1 MPNRPK
7 RKKDMSEENNAEQS
21 EVRAPDINIGDFN
34 AILQIIDVAS
44 TRGAFR
50 GEELTSVGTVRDRVS
65 AFVSFYTHQRKK
77 LKAMMTHLKQLLKA
91 QKRLRKLLSS

>member
-21 EVRAPDINIGDFN
+21 EVQAPDINIGDFN

-44 TRGAFR
+44 ARGAFR

-65 AFVSFYTHQRKK
+65 AFVSFYTPKEEAKGDDDTSQ
-77 LKAMMTHLKQLLKA
+77 ATTESTEA
-91 QKRLRKLLSS
+91 TEETSE

>member
-50 GEELTSVGTVRDRVS
+50 GEELT
-65 AFVSFYTHQRKK
+65 
-77 LKAMMTHLKQLLKA
+77 
-91 QKRLRKLLSS
+91 